1 MIQKKRVFCLIKKKV
16 FSHNSGLS
24 LVELMIVVM
33 ISGIVAYGASSLLSG
48 VTERNLRSDA
58 DLNVASLSKLLQK
71 TASRSLQTLTI
82 SKFNSTNSYKYANQD
97 WSGGFSTLSSFTSE
111 SLIDWNST
119 ANKDLYKK
127 KLDAEPSNSFKS
139 DAQAY
144 LNSITSFNAGSFE
157 LFVEN
162 VEKTSSSG
170 SLIFWNSSV
179 LISRCIP
186 EGRLLSDG
194 ARIDLNAPLSSMLY
208 LLSVKTKPFLIQS
221 GKEWI
226 VRCANP
232 ETELAKINA
241 LVTNRD
247 AEFTELSKWRLGVF
261 QIKLDSSF
269 MPTAILE
276 LNAPAEISP
285 NFGAGFMLS
294 FNEDVK
300 KDLSTNKPFAYAP
313 GVKLSAFVVH
323 DKCLGTSFGRRPTME
338 MSSCI
343 RITPTFKSTNVDP
356 LKNMK
361 LSEYLGQ
368 ALDVRNSSIIGS
380 LNVDSRQ
387 GTSILL
393 GPGRKV
399 SN

>member
-1 MIQKKRVFCLIKKKV
+1 MCLEDVPLATI
-16 FSHNSGLS
+16 
-24 LVELMIVVM
+24 I
-33 ISGIVAYGASSLLSG
+33 Y
-48 VTERNLRSDA
+48 
-58 DLNVASLSKLLQK
+58 LQ
-71 TASRSLQTLTI
+71 SLTI
-82 SKFNSTNSYKYANQD
+82 SKFNSTNSYRYANQD
-97 WSGGFSTLSSFTSE
+97 WSGAFSTLNSFTSE
-111 SLIDWNST
+111 SLIDWNSD
-119 ANKDLYKK
+119 ANKELYKK

-144 LNSITSFNAGSFE
+144 LNSITSFKAGSFE

-162 VEKTSSSG
+162 IEKTSSTG
-170 SLIFWNSSV
+170 SVMFWNSSV

-221 GKEWI
+221 GKEWV

-232 ETELAKINA
+232 EAELAKINA
-241 LVTNRD
+241 PVTNRD

-276 LNAPAEISP
+276 LNTPAEISP

-300 KDLSTNKPFAYAP
+300 KDLSTNNPFAYAP
-313 GVKLSAFVVH
+313 SVKLSAFVVH

-343 RITPTFKSTNVDP
+343 RITPIFKSTNVDP

-368 ALDVRNSSIIGS
+368 ALDIKNSSIIGS